1 MLRLLVAML
10 GVMRDMADGMAKTLS
25 PKMSGPSETGVRAQG
40 GTAQNRTASNP
51 RAFDPQDLRKRLPFG
66 GGLIPLGKKSGGKT
80 VSVVRL
86 EGVIRPGGGPFGRGA
101 LNAQNLE
108 TPLSE
113 AFRDSAAVAV
123 ALVINSPGG
132 SPAQSALIGDR
143 IRQLAAKHEK
153 PVLAFCEDVAAS
165 GGYWLACAA
174 DEIFVSASTVIG
186 SIGVVS
192 SSFGLAEAIEKL
204 GLERRVHTAGLNKS
218 RLDPFL
224 PERPEDVAWLAE
236 IQSDI
241 HKVFIDW
248 VKERRGAK
256 LVGADEDL
264 FNADVWI
271 GKRAVELGVADAVGS
286 LRTVLAD
293 RYPEAKPQ
301 EIKPKQ
307 QLLQRLGLAASAE
320 DIASRALD
328 GAVRAAERRALWS
341 RFGL

>member
-1 MLRLLVAML
+1 
-10 GVMRDMADGMAKTLS
+10 MRDMAGAVART
-25 PKMSGPSETGVRAQG
+25 PGPQV
-40 GTAQNRTASNP
+40 
-51 RAFDPQDLRKRLPFG
+51 FDPKALEKKLPFG
-66 GGLIPLGKKSGGKT
+66 GGLLALRKKSGAKT

-101 LNAQNLE
+101 LNAHNLE
-108 TPLSE
+108 TPLAD
-113 AFRDSAAVAV
+113 AFSASDAVAV

-143 IRQLAAKHEK
+143 IRQLSAKHEK

-174 DEIFVSASTVIG
+174 DEIFVSSGTVIG

-204 GLERRVHTAGLNKS
+204 GLERRVHTAGTNKS

-224 PERPEDVAWLAE
+224 PEKPEDIAWLAE
-236 IQSDI
+236 IQTDI
-241 HKVFIDW
+241 HQVFIDW
-248 VKERRGAK
+248 VKERRGPK
-256 LVGADEDL
+256 LVGADNEL

-286 LRTVLAD
+286 LRTVLAERFPD
-293 RYPEAKPQ
+293 AKPH
-301 EIKPKQ
+301 EVKPKQ
-307 QLLQRLGLAASAE
+307 QLLQRLGLAASVE
-320 DIASRALD
+320 DIALRALD
-328 GAVRAAERRALWS
+328 GAVSAVERRAMWS